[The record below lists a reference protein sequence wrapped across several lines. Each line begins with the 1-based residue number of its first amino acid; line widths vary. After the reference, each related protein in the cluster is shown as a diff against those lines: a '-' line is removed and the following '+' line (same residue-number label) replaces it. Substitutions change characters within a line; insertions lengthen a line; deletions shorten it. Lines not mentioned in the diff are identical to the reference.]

1 LDNFKAS
8 LFIALVTF
16 IIAIVVSFISQ
27 SRVHGMSLIPA
38 VIILLIIIFTGV
50 FSDMIGVA
58 ATVAREEPFN
68 AKAAKKIFGAKE
80 GLYLAKHGERVA
92 SLMCDIVGDICG
104 TISGAIGAVIVL
116 RIVSNFSF
124 PQTPI
129 NLVLIGLISALTVG
143 GKAYCKRFAMR
154 KSEEII
160 FFVGKILAFLKMIKS
175 VFVKKIR
182 GVYLNE

>member
-8 LFIALVTF
+8 LLIAFITFVIAILVT
-16 IIAIVVSFISQ
+16 SISQ

-38 VIILLIIIFTGV
+38 VIVLLLIIFTGV

-143 GKAYCKRFAMR
+143 GKAFCKRFAL
-154 KSEEII
+154 KNSDDII
-160 FFVGKILAFLKMIKS
+160 FFVGKIMAFFKLLKSTFIE
-175 VFVKKIR
+175 KIR
-182 GVYLNE
+182 GVYLNG

>member
-1 LDNFKAS
+1 MDNFKAS
-8 LFIALVTF
+8 LLIAFITFVIAILVT
-16 IIAIVVSFISQ
+16 SISQ

-38 VIILLIIIFTGV
+38 VIVLLLIIFTGV

-143 GKAYCKRFAMR
+143 GKAFCKRFAL
-154 KSEEII
+154 KNSDDII
-160 FFVGKILAFLKMIKS
+160 FFVGKIMAFFKLLKSTFIE
-175 VFVKKIR
+175 KIR
-182 GVYLNE
+182 GVYLNG